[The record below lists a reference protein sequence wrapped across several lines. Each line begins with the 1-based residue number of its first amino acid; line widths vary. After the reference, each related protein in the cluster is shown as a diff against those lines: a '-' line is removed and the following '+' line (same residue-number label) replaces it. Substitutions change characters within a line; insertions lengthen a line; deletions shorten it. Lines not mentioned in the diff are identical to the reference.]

1 MTFSKRVVRPICH
14 ESSPY
19 NGHKRTPVPKIKKG
33 VAEMSGKDKPGR
45 KRTIKGL
52 TALVRELERV
62 KNQAKALGIFTNDR
76 ELIECPSCGLLEDVT
91 FEGLLVTYQK
101 DSKDLKDSG
110 LRFAQ
115 ADNTHFECPKCGV
128 RVKTQIL

>member
-1 MTFSKRVVRPICH
+1 MIRKRVVRPNCR

-19 NGHKRTPVPKIKKG
+19 NVHKRTPVPKIKKG
-33 VAEMSGKDKPGR
+33 VAEMSNIDKPGKKCR
-45 KRTIKGL
+45 IKGL
-52 TALVRELERV
+52 PALVRELERV

-91 FEGLLVTYQK
+91 AGGMLITYQK

-110 LRFAQ
+110 LRFGK
-115 ADNTHFECPKCGV
+115 ADNAHFECPRCGTK
-128 RVKTQIL
+128 VKEQNL

>member
-1 MTFSKRVVRPICH
+1 MIRKRVVRPNCR

-33 VAEMSGKDKPGR
+33 VAEMSKIDKPGKKCR
-45 KRTIKGL
+45 IKGL
-52 TALVRELERV
+52 PALVRELERV

-101 DSKDLKDSG
+101 DSKVPMDSG
-110 LRFAQ
+110 LRFIQ
-115 ADNTHFECPKCGV
+115 ADNTHFECPKCGA
-128 RVKTQIL
+128 RVKAQIL